1 MSDFLGTFKTDT
13 IFKDEVEK
21 ALQPPSMYKVLLNND
36 DYTPMDFVV
45 EVLQKYFSFDE
56 ERATQIMLDVHFQ
69 GIGVCGVYTAEVAET
84 KAAQVNAFARE
95 HEYPLLCTIEKV

>member
-1 MSDFLGTFKTDT
+1 MSDFLGTFKTDV
-13 IFKDEVEK
+13 IFKDEIEQT
-21 ALQPPSMYKVLLNND
+21 LQPPSMYKVLLNND

-56 ERATQIMLDVHFQ
+56 ERATQIMLDVHIQ
-69 GIGVCGVYTAEVAET
+69 GREFVEFLLQRLL
-84 KAAQVNAFARE
+84 KLKRQVNTFARE

>member
-1 MSDFLGTFKTDT
+1 MSDFLGTFKTDVV
-13 IFKDEVEK
+13 FKDEVEQV
-21 ALQPPSMYKVLLNND
+21 LQPPSMYKVILNND

-69 GIGVCGVYTAEVAET
+69 GKGFAVSLRQRLRKQKRHKLTAMRANMST
-84 KAAQVNAFARE
+84 LCCAQ
-95 HEYPLLCTIEKV
+95 